1 MSQCWEEQGEWL
13 ICRGAGCKLLWCG
26 TVAAALC
33 SISCPMLGV
42 KNSSCVAQAVSL
54 KGNQGW
60 MRGCSLCLGY
70 RDGAWWGY
78 GVTGHRGWSPSLC
91 RCVQQPCEYSGC
103 VLSPDAATQCA
114 NLFQICQ
121 GVGGK
126 YERLSRRNR
135 SDTSPVHSADSPVT
149 CQQMAL
155 TFTRGLMA
163 GTKFLPATKK
173 LGPSLLVRISC
184 SLPLSAMQI
193 PKKWKKK

>member
-1 MSQCWEEQGEWL
+1 MCQCWEEQGEWP

-78 GVTGHRGWSPSLC
+78 GVTGHRGRSPSLC

-121 GVGGK
+121 GVEG
-126 YERLSRRNR
+126 EVW
-135 SDTSPVHSADSPVT
+135 TSVQEELVRCITRALCRQSGDLPTDGTDFHSWFDGWDQILT
-149 CQQMAL
+149 CDQKAQSL
-155 TFTRGLMA
+155 TASEDQLFFTSFSHA
-163 GTKFLPATKK
+163 NTKK
-173 LGPSLLVRISC
+173 
-184 SLPLSAMQI
+184 
-193 PKKWKKK
+193 K